1 MEKLTRFTE
10 GCIQMPSLVRP
21 QNPKALLSVINW
33 GTQEVVQGVR
43 AEAGKKKN
51 KKKTGLRQD
60 KRAILKSLLF
70 NNEHSYYSEPQITD
84 VIVKKTKE

>member
-51 KKKTGLRQD
+51 KKKQ
-60 KRAILKSLLF
+60 
-70 NNEHSYYSEPQITD
+70 
-84 VIVKKTKE
+84 V